1 MYCLDFLHIYSDGM
15 FVGKVEGLFILKWS
29 DVCWYGILLKEIPVM
44 LNYDKSKIIDKIICF
59 HSKTVLLVFLG
70 SKVSCEETSQY
81 QYLPKQYNS
90 GKNSSFIKPAE
101 K

>member
-1 MYCLDFLHIYSDGM
+1 MQDFYFKSDAM
-15 FVGKVEGLFILKWS
+15 FGL
-29 DVCWYGILLKEIPVM
+29 LLKEIPVM

-81 QYLPKQYNS
+81 QYLPKQSHS
-90 GKNSSFIKPAE
+90 GKKFIFIKPDFFE
-101 K
+101 